1 MEIIK
6 VTERLRSQ
14 TVFAMKHGDLPAFS
28 QPAGTSKMKEE
39 MGESSTSDYSE
50 FPKFVTGIKGL
61 AEVLSVSPSMGNRW
75 KASGLLD
82 EATCQNGKYVLFDVY
97 GVLEI
102 LRVNNRK
109 ISLTL
114 KIKEL

>member
-1 MEIIK
+1 METGKLTETFRDRTVSVIK
-6 VTERLRSQ
+6 QNELS
-14 TVFAMKHGDLPAFS
+14 
-28 QPAGTSKMKEE
+28 AGEH
-39 MGESSTSDYSE
+39 SE

-61 AEVLSVSPSMGNRW
+61 AEVLSVSPSMVNRW
-75 KASGLLD
+75 KASGLPD

-109 ISLTL
+109 N
-114 KIKEL
+114 KYNVKN

>member
-14 TVFAMKHGDLPAFS
+14 AVFAMKHGDLPALS

-50 FPKFVTGIKGL
+50 FPKFVMGIKGL
-61 AEVLSVSPSMGNRW
+61 AEVLSVSPSTVNRW
-75 KASGLLD
+75 KVSGLLD
-82 EATCQNGKYVLFDVY
+82 EATCQNGKYVLFGVY
-97 GVLEI
+97 GVLEF
-102 LRVNNRK
+102 LHVSNRK
-109 ISLTL
+109 N
-114 KIKEL
+114 KYNVKN